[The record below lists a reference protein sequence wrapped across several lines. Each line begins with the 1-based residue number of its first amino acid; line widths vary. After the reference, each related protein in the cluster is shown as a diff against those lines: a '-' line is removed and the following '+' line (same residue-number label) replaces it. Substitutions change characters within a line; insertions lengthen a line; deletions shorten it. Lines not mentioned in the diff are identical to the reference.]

1 MEKWEAK
8 PLIGV
13 GKIKFGM
20 TRDEVRNTLGLKFNE
35 FKKSKYSKNT
45 TDDFGVCHVF
55 YDEDDKCE
63 AVEIFDD
70 IGVTVNGLEI
80 FPDNIDNA
88 MVAIKDLVKDDY
100 GLISISQS
108 VGITVE
114 AGKMEAILFGKN
126 GYYL

>member
-20 TRDEVRNTLGLKFNE
+20 TRDDVRNALGLEFKE

-80 FPDNIDNA
+80 FPDNTDNA

-114 AGKMEAILFGKN
+114 AGKKEAILFGKN